1 MMGELSM
8 KSIRI
13 PLAAIAAA
21 IISTT
26 SASAVPVDL
35 STWTVDGG
43 GNWTV
48 AGDNNSVFQS
58 LNSAPTVFQN
68 GVDSQGLSLAGTITV
83 ETTSDNDFIGFVL
96 GYTQG
101 DIDGNSD
108 TDYILVDWKQGT
120 QGGWDE
126 GLAISRVTG
135 PIQAS
140 GTNTAADAWDHVGS
154 VELLTRATNLG
165 NVGWDDNTT
174 YSFQIDF
181 TATFIRV
188 LVNGVLELDV
198 AGSFANGAF
207 GFYNF
212 SQPSVRYA
220 GITEEVVVP
229 EIPIPGAL
237 PLMLTGMGL
246 VSFLKRR
253 KRKA

>member
-8 KSIRI
+8 KNIRI
-13 PLAAIAAA
+13 ALAAIAAA
-21 IISTT
+21 IVSTT
-26 SASAVPVDL
+26 AVSAAPVDL
-35 STWTVDGG
+35 SSWTVDGG
-43 GNWTV
+43 GNWTT
-48 AGDNNSVFQS
+48 AADNNSVFQS

-101 DIDGNSD
+101 DIDGNPD

-135 PIQAS
+135 PIQAGGLDTS
-140 GTNTAADAWDHVGS
+140 ADAWDHVGS
-154 VELLTRATNLG
+154 VQLLARATNLG
-165 NVGWDDNTT
+165 DVGWSDNTA

-181 TATFIRV
+181 TSTFIRV
-188 LVNGVLELDV
+188 LVDGVLELDV

-212 SQPSVRYA
+212 SQEGVRYA

>member
-1 MMGELSM
+1 M

-26 SASAVPVDL
+26 AANAVPVDL
-35 STWTVDGG
+35 STWISDSG

-48 AGDNNSVFQS
+48 AGDNNSVFQN
-58 LNSAPTVFQN
+58 LNSAPTVFHN

-83 ETTSDNDFIGFVL
+83 ETTSDDDFIGFVL

-101 DIDGNSD
+101 DIDGNVD

-120 QGGWDE
+120 QGGWDA

-140 GTNTAADAWDHVGS
+140 GVDTSADAWDHVGNVS
-154 VELLTRATNLG
+154 LLTRANNLG
-165 NVGWDDNTT
+165 NTGWVDNTT

-181 TATFIRV
+181 TSTLIRV
-188 LVNGVLELDV
+188 LVDGVLELQV

-207 GFYNF
+207 GFYNH
-212 SQPSVRYA
+212 SQPNVRYA
-220 GITEEVVVP
+220 GITEEVLPP